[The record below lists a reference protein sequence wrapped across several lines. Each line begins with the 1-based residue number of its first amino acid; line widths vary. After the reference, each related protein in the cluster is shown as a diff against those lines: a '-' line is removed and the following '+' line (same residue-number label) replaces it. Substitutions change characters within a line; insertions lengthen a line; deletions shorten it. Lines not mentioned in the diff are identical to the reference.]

1 MVESGHK
8 VAVIDDLVVDMEKY
22 LFYHPGGAFV
32 LEHNTGRDIS
42 KYFHGAFALENMG
55 KNKTHN
61 WYHSTQARRIVND
74 ITIGRYI
81 KRAEVR
87 LCNISVD
94 RNTNS
99 TGTCKTV
106 KFRSIYDTQKNMMEG
121 DLGGFNEQLLEDS
134 TRLEYGEGQYA
145 CPIIDHTSVARHYLI
160 KSTSHP
166 ETLGGPSREG
176 EFDDTRHGI
185 RRQYTECFCMRRN
198 VYESILKIGRN
209 PENSAAEVKFI
220 KHAAH

>member
-1 MVESGHK
+1 
-8 VAVIDDLVVDMEKY
+8 
-22 LFYHPGGAFV
+22 
-32 LEHNTGRDIS
+32 
-42 KYFHGAFALENMG
+42 
-55 KNKTHN
+55 
-61 WYHSTQARRIVND
+61 
-74 ITIGRYI
+74 
-81 KRAEVR
+81 
-87 LCNISVD
+87 
-94 RNTNS
+94 
-99 TGTCKTV
+99 
-106 KFRSIYDTQKNMMEG
+106 MEG